1 MTEAEMEL
9 GRIDYL
15 VVEYSSAGPSGEA
28 LPHLIDM
35 VDRGIIR
42 ILDVALIIKADD
54 GSHQSVDLSEV
65 VPMGLVELG
74 LLDGAAT
81 GMLDN
86 DDIAEAAA
94 VLEPGRVGAVLVY
107 ENSWAAPF
115 ATALRRAGGQ
125 VVAGGRIPVQE
136 ILEALEENE

>member
-1 MTEAEMEL
+1 M
-9 GRIDYL
+9 
-15 VVEYSSAGPSGEA
+15 
-28 LPHLIDM
+28 
-35 VDRGIIR
+35 
-42 ILDVALIIKADD
+42 
-54 GSHQSVDLSEV
+54 
-65 VPMGLVELG
+65 PMGIVELG

-81 GMLDN
+81 GMLDA

-94 VLEPGRVGAVLVY
+94 VIEAGRVGAVLVY

-136 ILEALEENE
+136 ILEALEEID